1 MPLLLVIPL
10 LLLLL
15 VSSTT
20 AANDIEVAT
29 KAELLQAVSQAN
41 PGTVITI
48 TAHSLPG
55 SISIKDLHGTAD
67 KPVVIRGKEVDK
79 RCVIEGGNFGMQI
92 SDPAYVVL
100 ENLEIRGTS
109 QNGLNIDD
117 AGTYDSPALHVTLR
131 NLHVHDI
138 GPGGNCDG
146 IKLSGVDHLT
156 IENCQIERWGKGGSA
171 IDMVGCHQAVV
182 RDCSMTFNTM
192 NSASGVQLKGGTSE
206 IVVSRCLFV
215 ECGHRGV
222 NIGGST
228 GLAYFRPPGA
238 TYEAKDITV
247 EDCTFIGGMAA
258 MAFVGVDGAVVQHN
272 TIVDPAKWVIRIL
285 QETTEPGFVPCR
297 NGVFRNNV
305 IQFKADQAFR
315 SVNVGPH
322 TSPETFQFEGNAWH
336 AIDGKISERDL
347 RLPVKEQDGIYN
359 IDPHLRPIKGGLRVA
374 TSAQLPSMV
383 GARTSNQ
390 QDR

>member
-1 MPLLLVIPL
+1 MPLLLALPL
-10 LLLLL
+10 LLLM
-15 VSSTT
+15 VA
-20 AANDIEVAT
+20 AANETVVAT
-29 KAELLQAVSQAN
+29 KAELLQAVSQAQ

-48 TAHSLPG
+48 TAPSLSG
-55 SISIKDLHGTAD
+55 GISIKNLRGTPG
-67 KPVVIRGKEVDK
+67 KPIVIRGDSADR
-79 RCVIEGGNFGMQI
+79 RCVIEGGSFGIQI
-92 SDPAYVVL
+92 SDPTHVIL
-100 ENLEIRGTS
+100 ENLEIRNSS

-117 AGTYDSPALHVTLR
+117 GGSYDSPALHVTLR
-131 NLHVHDI
+131 NLYVHDI
-138 GPGGNCDG
+138 GPNGNCDG

-156 IENCQIERWGKGGSA
+156 IENCQIQRWGKGGSA

-182 RDCSMTFNTM
+182 RDCAMTFDTM

-206 IVVSRCLFV
+206 TVVSRCLFV

-228 GLAYFRPPGA
+228 GLAYFRPQGA

-297 NGVFRNNV
+297 NGIFRHNI
-305 IQFKADQAFR
+305 IQFKTDQAFR

-322 TSPETFQFEGNAWH
+322 TSADTFQFEGNVWFAT
-336 AIDGKISERDL
+336 DGKISERDL
-347 RLPVKEQDGIYN
+347 RLPVREKDGIYN
-359 IDPHLRPIKGGLRVA
+359 IDPQLKPIKGGFRVA
-374 TSAQLPSMV
+374 TSRQLSDNV
-383 GARTSNQ
+383 GVRADNAKEQ
-390 QDR
+390 

>member
-1 MPLLLVIPL
+1 MPLLLALPL
-10 LLLLL
+10 LLLVVSAAVAAEEIE
-15 VSSTT
+15 VSS
-20 AANDIEVAT
+20 
-29 KAELLQAVSQAN
+29 KAELLHAVSQAK

-48 TAHSLPG
+48 TAQSLPG
-55 SISIKDLHGTAD
+55 GISIKDLHGTSE

-79 RCVIEGGNFGMQI
+79 RCVVEGGNFGMQI

-100 ENLEIRGTS
+100 ENLEIRNAS

-146 IKLSGVDHLT
+146 IKLSGIDHLT
-156 IENCQIERWGKGGSA
+156 IENCQIQRWGKGGSA
-171 IDMVGCHQAVV
+171 IDMVGCHHGVV
-182 RDCSMTFNTM
+182 RDCAMTFDTM
-192 NSASGVQLKGGTSE
+192 NTASGVQLKGGTSE

-228 GLAYFRPPGA
+228 GLAYFRPQGA

-258 MAFVGVDGAVVQHN
+258 MAFVGVDGALVQHN
-272 TIVDPAKWVIRIL
+272 TIVDPTKWVTRIL

-297 NGVFRNNV
+297 NGIFRSNV

-315 SVNVGPH
+315 SVNVGPN
-322 TSPETFQFEGNAWH
+322 TSADTFQFEGNAWY
-336 AIDGKISERDL
+336 ATDGKISERDL
-347 RLPVKEQDGIYN
+347 RLPVQEKDGIYN
-359 IDPHLRPIKGGLRVA
+359 IDPQLKTVKGGMRVA
-374 TSAQLPSMV
+374 TSRQLPSKV
-383 GARTSNQ
+383 GVRVNND

>member
-1 MPLLLVIPL
+1 MPLLLALPL
-10 LLLLL
+10 LLLI
-15 VSSTT
+15 VAS
-20 AANDIEVAT
+20 AAAGDDIEVT
-29 KAELLQAVSQAN
+29 SKAELLRAVSRAK
-41 PGTVITI
+41 PGSVITI
-48 TAHSLPG
+48 TAESMPG
-55 SISIKDLHGTAD
+55 GISIKDLRGTAE
-67 KPVVIRGKEVDK
+67 KPIVIRGKTTTQ

-92 SDPAYVVL
+92 SDPAHVVL
-100 ENLEIRGTS
+100 ENLEIRGVS

-131 NLHVHDI
+131 NLYVHDI
-138 GPGGNCDG
+138 GPNGNCDG

-156 IENCQIERWGKGGSA
+156 IESCRVERWGKGGSA
-171 IDMVGCHQAVV
+171 IDMVGCHSGIV
-182 RDCSMTFNTM
+182 RDCTMKFDTM

-206 IVVSRCLFV
+206 MIVSHCVFV

-228 GLAYFRPPGA
+228 GLAFFRPQGA

-272 TIVDPAKWVIRIL
+272 TIVDPAKWVTRIL

-297 NGVFRNNV
+297 NGIFRNNV
-305 IQFKADQAFR
+305 IQFKAEQAFR

-322 TSPETFQFEGNAWH
+322 TSPDTFQFEGNVWYVT
-336 AIDGKISERDL
+336 DGKISERDL
-347 RLPVKEQDGIYN
+347 RLPVKEKDGIHN
-359 IDPHLRPIKGGLRVA
+359 IDPQLKQAKGGMKVA
-374 TSAQLPSMV
+374 TSRQLPRNV
-383 GARTSNQ
+383 GVRQ
-390 QDR
+390 HD